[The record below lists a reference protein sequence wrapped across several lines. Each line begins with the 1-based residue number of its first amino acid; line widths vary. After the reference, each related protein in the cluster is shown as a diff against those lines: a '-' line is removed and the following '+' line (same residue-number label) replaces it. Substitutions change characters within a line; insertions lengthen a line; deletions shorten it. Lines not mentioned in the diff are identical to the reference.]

1 MDLITLSVAVMEQV
15 EVGQVFFTQ
24 HYFMMERQ
32 LLEMY
37 LREMV
42 HLKLK
47 YLIMLVA
54 LLIEN
59 LIAQVKRRISMMVMR
74 LIRDGQDYGVT
85 APMVLVVVLL

>member
-1 MDLITLSVAVMEQV
+1 
-15 EVGQVFFTQ
+15 
-24 HYFMMERQ
+24 MERQ
-32 LLEMY
+32 LLEVHLM
-37 LREMV
+37 EMV
-42 HLKLK
+42 YLKLK

-85 APMVLVVVLL
+85 APMVLAVVLL